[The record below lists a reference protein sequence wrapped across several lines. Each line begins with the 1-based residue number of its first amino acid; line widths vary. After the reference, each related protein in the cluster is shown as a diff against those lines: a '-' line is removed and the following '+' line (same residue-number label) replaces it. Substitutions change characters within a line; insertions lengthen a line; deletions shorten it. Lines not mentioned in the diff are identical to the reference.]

1 MDCLAYPTQH
11 PVRLVRQ
18 PPRHACPRQD
28 QFGDLRGQKLGQRC
42 LDPDTAIFLSSR
54 CQGRCHILT
63 AGKIEALV
71 EELREEGLLKTIT
84 YSHGGTGLGLS
95 VTGSALVHRAQT
107 DSQ

>member
-1 MDCLAYPTQH
+1 MGVKT
-11 PVRLVRQ
+11 LVRILQ
-18 PPRHACPRQD
+18 GDGRLDERPRADAH
-28 QFGDLRGQKLGQRC
+28 FGR
-42 LDPDTAIFLSSR
+42 LSF
-54 CQGRCHILT
+54 LT